1 MAGIENLKK
10 RILKDDEEK
19 AKQIENDAVLRARD
33 IVKKAEDKAKTI
45 LEDAKIKAEKDGIS
59 SMDRIIAR
67 AELDARNMV
76 LAAKQEIIGNILD
89 LARESINNMDSKE
102 YTDFIH
108 QLLLS
113 SAETGEEEVIFSE
126 KDKKRIE
133 SGLIVAVNAELK
145 AKGKKGALKVSGDT
159 RNIESGFVLK
169 QGGVEINCSIDS
181 QIRMLR
187 DSIEGELAG
196 LLFQSK

>member
-19 AKQIENDAVLRARD
+19 AKQIESDAELRARD
-33 IVKKAEDKAKTI
+33 IIKKAEDKAKSI
-45 LEDAKIKAEKDGIS
+45 IEDAKIKAEKDGIS

-76 LAAKQEIIGNILD
+76 LAAKQEIIGNILNM
-89 LARESINNMDSKE
+89 ARESINNMDSRE

-113 SAETGEEEVIFSE
+113 SAETGEEEVIFAE

-145 AKGKKGALKVSGDT
+145 ARGKKGALKVSSET

>member
-19 AKQIENDAVLRARD
+19 AKQIENDAELRARD